1 MANLKTKRHSAKMT
15 SPKNTEKNYPGAR
28 ELVAMMASLMALNAL
43 AIDTMLPAF
52 PLIRESLNITD
63 ANDVQFIISVYLL
76 GMGIGSIFYGPL
88 SDRYGRLA
96 ILLPAIIGY
105 VVFSLACSLSPTI
118 EILLVMRLLQ
128 GLCGAAMGVLVAAVI
143 RDRFEG
149 DKMAKHMSMIFMT
162 FMIVPIVAPLVG
174 SAILRVADW
183 HLIFDLFA
191 FLALALALWVWRRLP
206 ETLDPANKQPIQPSV
221 IIRNWGQVIK
231 NRTAIGYVVGS
242 GIVQGALFG
251 YLNASEQL
259 FSETFN
265 ARDFFPIGFAI
276 IAIGIAFANFTNSR
290 IVERF
295 GARRVSH
302 SAIFLF
308 ITLAVM
314 QLVAAIW
321 APTSLPIFLALIT
334 CNMAMIGFLGSNFS
348 SIAMQPFGNI
358 AGSASSFQQTLRT
371 LLGAGLGAAIGAHFD
386 GTVTPIAVGFCLC
399 GIASLCLIFA
409 SEGGRLFT
417 RPGTTKG
424 LPM

>member
-1 MANLKTKRHSAKMT
+1 MT
-15 SPKNTEKNYPGAR
+15 SPNDAEKNYPGTR

-52 PLIRESLNITD
+52 PLIRESLGITN

-88 SDRYGRLA
+88 SDRFGRRA
-96 ILLPAIIGY
+96 ILLPTIIGY
-105 VVFSLACSLSPTI
+105 VIFSFACSFSPTI
-118 EILLVMRLLQ
+118 EILLIMRLLH

-162 FMIVPIVAPLVG
+162 FMIVPIIAPLVG
-174 SAILRVADW
+174 AAILQVADW

-206 ETLDPANKQPIQPSV
+206 ETLDPANKQPIRPRA
-221 IIRNWGQVIK
+221 IIANWGKVIK

-242 GIVQGALFG
+242 GIIQGALFG

-259 FSETFN
+259 FSDTFN
-265 ARDFFPIGFAI
+265 AKDFFPIGFAI
-276 IAIGIAFANFTNSR
+276 IAIGIAIANFTNSR

-302 SAIFLF
+302 SAIFVF
-308 ITLAVM
+308 ITLAIL
-314 QLVAAIW
+314 QLLAAIF
-321 APTSLPIFLALIT
+321 APTSMPIFLALLT

-348 SIAMQPFGNI
+348 SIAMQPFGTI
-358 AGSASSFQQTLRT
+358 AGSASSFQQTIRT
-371 LLGAGLGAAIGAHFD
+371 LMGAGLGAAIGSQFD
-386 GTVTPIAVGFCLC
+386 GTVTPIAIGFCLC
-399 GIASLCLIFA
+399 GFASLCLILVG
-409 SEGGRLFT
+409 EKGRLFT
-417 RPGTTKG
+417 RPGTTKRM
-424 LPM
+424 PM